1 MSIAITSLLST
12 ALACALD
19 RRALVKALTR
29 LKHALV
35 RRPPL
40 PVLEAVLI
48 ESQDERLN
56 LTVTDLSV
64 FVRVVV
70 PATVTTSGAL
80 LVPLRRLLEAT
91 RSGPSRIQLAGE
103 SVVAGTVTHRLATL
117 TPDSFPSVPEPGGEV
132 LAAWMRPTLARM
144 LRQTTYALSEDE
156 ARPHLCGLFVERREG
171 SLACVATDGHRM
183 AVARVPDEGPAFHTL
198 LNPATVRELTRMV
211 AESGGIVRLRR
222 DGERAWF
229 TSGEEWIAG
238 RVVDAVFPSYEQVL
252 PTEREGSIT
261 MPTGDLRAALHA
273 MAPRGTPVLKLVP
286 ERDAARVQLLVEDDD
301 NITEGEVLA
310 SFAGEVPAAIGFN
323 ACYLREAVDALT
335 EDDATVTI
343 QVSGEIDPVRID
355 SAHGTT
361 AVVMPMKL

>member
-1 MSIAITSLLST
+1 MSIAITPLLST
-12 ALACALD
+12 ALTCVLD

-35 RRPPL
+35 RRAPL

-48 ESQDERLN
+48 ENTGDTLH
-56 LTVTDLSV
+56 LTVTDLCV

-91 RSGPSRIQLAGE
+91 KGSPRSIQLAGE

-117 TPDSFPSVPEPGGEV
+117 APDSFPSVPEPSGEV
-132 LAAWMRPTLARM
+132 LATWMRPTLARM

-156 ARPHLCGLFVERREG
+156 ARPHLCGLYVERKEG

-198 LNPATVRELTRMV
+198 LTSATVRELTHMV
-211 AESGGIVRLRR
+211 AEAGGVVRLRR
-222 DGERAWF
+222 DGERVWF
-229 TSGEEWIAG
+229 TSGDEWIAG
-238 RVVDAVFPSYEQVL
+238 RVVDAVFPTYEQVL

-261 MPTGDLRAALHA
+261 MPTSDLRAALHA
-273 MAPRGTPVLKLVP
+273 MVPRGTPTLTVAL
-286 ERDAARVQLLVEDDD
+286 ERDAARVQLLVDDD
-301 NITEGEVLA
+301 GNITEGAVPA
-310 SFAGEVPAAIGFN
+310 SFEGEIPPAIGFN
-323 ACYLREAVDALT
+323 ARDLRETVDALT
-335 EDDATVTI
+335 EDDTTVTI
-343 QVSGEIDPVRID
+343 QVSGAVDPVRID

-361 AVVMPMKL
+361 AVVMPMRL

>member
-1 MSIAITSLLST
+1 MSIAITPLLST

-19 RRALVKALTR
+19 RRALAKALTR

-48 ESQDERLN
+48 EGTGDTLH
-56 LTVTDLSV
+56 LTVTDLGV

-70 PATVTTSGAL
+70 PATVATAGAL

-91 RSGPSRIQLAGE
+91 KAGPSRIQIAGE
-103 SVVAGTVTHRLATL
+103 SVIAGAVTHRLVAL
-117 TPDSFPSVPEPGGEV
+117 APDSFPSVPEPGGEV
-132 LAAWMRPTLARM
+132 LATVMRPTLARM

-183 AVARVPDEGPAFHTL
+183 AVARVPDEGLTFSTL
-198 LNPATVRELTRMV
+198 LPPAMVRELTRLV
-211 AESGGIVRLRR
+211 AEPGGVVRLRR
-222 DGERAWF
+222 DGERVWF
-229 TSGEEWIAG
+229 VSGGEWIAG
-238 RVVDAVFPSYEQVL
+238 RVVDAVFPTYEQVI

-261 MPTGDLRAALHA
+261 MPTSDLRDALHA
-273 MAPRGTPVLKLVP
+273 MAPRGTPALKLVP
-286 ERDAARVQLLVEDDD
+286 ETDAARVRLLVEEDD
-301 NITEGEVLA
+301 NTTEGEVLA
-310 SFAGEVPAAIGFN
+310 SFVGEVPAVIGFN
-323 ACYLREAVDALT
+323 ARYLREAVGALT

-343 QVSGEIDPVRID
+343 QVSGEVDPVRID

-361 AVVMPMKL
+361 AVVITTRL